1 MNVGKKLRVILII
14 TALIVLVISIAF
26 SIYLLFS
33 NHQNVQLLKN
43 AESNIS
49 HGDEA
54 SLSLAEAQ
62 LLQLIS
68 NDSDNERAFILLGKI
83 AAMKK
88 VYPEQLYYTFK
99 AHQLNPL
106 SDENE
111 QAYIESLL
119 FAREFPRLENFLS
132 RKRGLARDRVIFLL
146 YAAGKNGTFN
156 KYSRIHKQLQNNPA
170 ALAKLTEMLFLAK
183 NPPDENKLLSLK
195 QQSADDK
202 FIQQEI
208 SAALVDVYLQKN
220 NFDLAEKQL
229 QEACELNEYAFSI
242 ALGRFYANFRS
253 LGKAVEVFEKYL
265 DFYHDPMV
273 SLQYAE
279 LCCLLKKRDKIADI
293 RRRYQT
299 DSGERA
305 MLLSYYFEALDRFA
319 ANDIKALRQY
329 LVPLQK
335 AINTPLAT
343 FIYLNTELD
352 NSNLSGIFKYYN
364 QLISQESYLD
374 LQLRADELVLN
385 FIKSNLKT
393 PLHKEV
399 LFQTLAEKVYWRKPD
414 ALAGKFILLSSRS
427 KSNFNLLLL
436 TDLLNRFPQDHGVVK
451 FAIEYYLKKDP
462 AIAGNLIAS
471 FKTKFPAQKKEMLF
485 YEIYLAANQND
496 DEKISTLFRKN
507 FSPEIAARYW
517 QFAIARN
524 RTADLKQIA
533 QIPLYKP
540 FCEAAIL
547 LKEGK
552 KESALDMLTHADAQQ
567 NFALLF
573 YAASTLGENNRIQ
586 AALDQYAKFPENS
599 PYKIEVLMN
608 KAELL
613 CEKGNMAEA
622 LRLSRQAYE
631 AAPNRPETQ
640 YCYADKLH
648 RTGQFARLTEIMTL
662 SDRSPFREKMKY
674 FLISALEHQL
684 KNSDPQKTPDRVLNL
699 YERLLRI
706 SPDNQIA
713 IEYRE
718 KLKRR
723 SVPNGKKVLP

>member
-54 SLSLAEAQ
+54 SLSLAESQ

-68 NDSDNERAFILLGKI
+68 NDADNERAFILLGKI

-106 SDENE
+106 SNENE

-119 FAREFPRLENFLS
+119 LAREFPRLENFLS
-132 RKRGLARDRVIFLL
+132 RKRTLAEKRVIFLL

-156 KYSRIHKQLQNNPA
+156 KYSRYHKQLQNNSST
-170 ALAKLTEMLFLAK
+170 LAKLTEMLFVSK
-183 NPPDENKLLSLK
+183 NPPEESYLLALK
-195 QQSADDK
+195 QQSTDDK

-208 SAALVDVYLQKN
+208 FAALVDVYLQKN

-229 QEACELNEYAFSI
+229 QEACQLNEYAFSI

-253 LGKAVEVFEKYL
+253 LGKAVEIFEKYL

-305 MLLSYYFEALDRFA
+305 MLLCYYFEALDKFA
-319 ANDIKALRQY
+319 ANDIKSLRQY

-335 AINTPLAT
+335 AVNTPLAT
-343 FIYLNTELD
+343 FIYLNAELD
-352 NSNLSGIFKYYN
+352 NSNISGIFKYYN
-364 QLISQESYLD
+364 QLIQLENYLD

-385 FIKSNLKT
+385 FIKGNLKT
-393 PLHKEV
+393 PLSKEM
-399 LFQTLAEKVYWRKPD
+399 LFQTLADKVYWRKPD
-414 ALAGKFILLSSRS
+414 VLAGKFLLLTSRN

-436 TDLLNRFPQDHGVVK
+436 TDLLNRFPQDQGVVK

-462 AIAGNLIAS
+462 STAGRLIAS
-471 FKTKFPAQKKEMLF
+471 FKTEFPARKQDMLF

-496 DEKISTLFRKN
+496 DEKVSKLFRQN
-507 FSPEIAARYW
+507 FSPEIAGRYW

-524 RTADLKQIA
+524 RTEDLKLIA
-533 QIPLYKP
+533 KIPLYKP

-552 KESALDMLTHADAQQ
+552 KESALDMLALADAKQ
-567 NFALLF
+567 NLDLLF

-586 AALDQYAKFPENS
+586 SALDQYAKFPENS
-599 PYKIEVLMN
+599 PYQLAVLMN
-608 KAELL
+608 KAELFS
-613 CEKGNMAEA
+613 EKGNMAEA

-631 AAPNRPETQ
+631 IAPDRPETQ
-640 YCYADKLH
+640 YCYAGKLH
-648 RTGQFARLTEIMTL
+648 KAGQFARLTEVMKL
-662 SDRSPFREKMKY
+662 SDRSPFRDKMKY
-674 FLISALEHQL
+674 FLITALEHQL

-706 SPDNQIA
+706 SPGNQIA

-718 KLKRR
+718 KLKKSPALR
-723 SVPNGKKVLP
+723 GKKVLP

>member
-1 MNVGKKLRVILII
+1 MNVGKRLRVILII
-14 TALIVLVISIAF
+14 TALIVLIISIAF

-43 AESNIS
+43 AENNIS

-54 SLSLAEAQ
+54 SLSLAESQ
-62 LLQLIS
+62 LLQLVS

-132 RKRGLARDRVIFLL
+132 RKRELAKERVIFLL

-156 KYSRIHKQLQNNPA
+156 KYSRYHKQLQNNSST
-170 ALAKLTEMLFLAK
+170 LAKLTEMLFFAK
-183 NPPDENKLLSLK
+183 NPPDENKLLALK
-195 QQSADDK
+195 KQSANDK

-229 QEACELNEYAFSI
+229 QEACQLNEYAFSV

-253 LGKAVEVFEKYL
+253 LGKAVEIFEKYL

-279 LCCLLKKRDKIADI
+279 LCCLLKKRDKISEI
-293 RRRYQT
+293 RRHYQT
-299 DSGERA
+299 DAGERA
-305 MLLSYYFEALDRFA
+305 MLLCYYLEVLDKFA
-319 ANDIKALRQY
+319 ANDIKSLRPY

-335 AINTPLAT
+335 SVNTPLAT
-343 FIYLNTELD
+343 FIYLNAELD

-364 QLISQESYLD
+364 QLILLGNYLD
-374 LQLRADELVLN
+374 LQLRSDELVLN
-385 FIKSNLKT
+385 FIKSNLQT
-393 PLHKEV
+393 PLSKEV
-399 LFQTLAEKVYWRKPD
+399 LFQTLADKVYWRKPD
-414 ALAGKFILLSSRS
+414 VLAGKFLLLSSRN

-436 TDLLNRFPQDHGVVK
+436 NDLLNRFPNDQGVVK
-451 FAIEYYLKKDP
+451 FAIEYYLKKDLST
-462 AIAGNLIAS
+462 AGKLIAS
-471 FKTKFPAQKKEMLF
+471 FKTRFPDRKKDMVF
-485 YEIYLAANQND
+485 YEIYLAAGEKD
-496 DEKISTLFRKN
+496 DEKISNLFRQN
-507 FSPEIAARYW
+507 FSPEIAGRYW

-533 QIPLYKP
+533 EIPLYKP

-552 KESALDMLTHADAQQ
+552 KDAALDILAQADAKE
-567 NFALLF
+567 NLSLLF

-586 AALDQYAKFPENS
+586 AALDQYARFPENS
-599 PYKIEVLMN
+599 PYKLAVLMN
-608 KAELL
+608 KSELF
-613 CEKGNMAEA
+613 CEKGNISEA

-631 AAPNRPETQ
+631 FASDRPETQ
-640 YCYADKLH
+640 YCYADKLYKA
-648 RTGQFARLTEIMTL
+648 GQFAQLTEIVKI
-662 SDRSPFREKMKY
+662 SDQSPFREKMKF

-706 SPDNQIA
+706 SPDNKIA
-713 IEYRE
+713 VEYRE
-718 KLKRR
+718 KLKK
-723 SVPNGKKVLP
+723 SPVATGKKVLP